1 MEAGVSLDD
10 WEDWEDWEAVEGSVV
25 VQPGARHRRDHET
38 VSK

>member
-10 WEDWEDWEAVEGSVV
+10 WEDWEVQAVEESVV